1 MKKQTT
7 NKYVKLIVKSPCV
20 FLGLILLCIV
30 ALLYITLSTT
40 VDVVKTYEARIEDNR
55 IIILESGPDIPRN
68 IYIYEDRDKVV
79 YHLEIEPSDVIKYD
93 DYNLI
98 IPLGDFAIERGCDFV
113 KVDIPIKEITLFRRV
128 FLQGGRNE

>member
-1 MKKQTT
+1 M
-7 NKYVKLIVKSPCV
+7 
-20 FLGLILLCIV
+20 
-30 ALLYITLSTT
+30 
-40 VDVVKTYEARIEDNR
+40 
-55 IIILESGPDIPRN
+55 
-68 IYIYEDRDKVV
+68 
-79 YHLEIEPSDVIKYD
+79 IKYD